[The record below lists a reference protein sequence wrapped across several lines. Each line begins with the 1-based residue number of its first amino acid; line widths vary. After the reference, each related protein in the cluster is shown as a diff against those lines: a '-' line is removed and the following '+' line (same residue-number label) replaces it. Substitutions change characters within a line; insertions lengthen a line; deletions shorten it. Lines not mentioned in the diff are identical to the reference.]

1 MQERYGVAADAL
13 RLFVHYPPSYYHF
26 HVHITHINWE
36 EPGLL
41 AGKAHLLDN
50 VIDNITE
57 FGGDYYQ
64 RSTLSY
70 SIGENEEL
78 WQHLKQQQQQ

>member
-50 VIDNITE
+50 VIGKTVRGVYSN
-57 FGGDYYQ
+57 GQ
-64 RSTLSY
+64 RLLQTRAL
-70 SIGENEEL
+70 L
-78 WQHLKQQQQQ
+78 RRRQ